1 MFRSTQGRLR
11 IAVVGTG
18 ISGLAAAW
26 LLSKRHDVT
35 VYEKA
40 ARAGGHSNTVDVPG
54 AGADVPVDTGF
65 IVYNP
70 SNYPNL
76 TALFAHLEVPTK
88 PSEMSFSVSRCDGA
102 LEYAGTSLAALFAQR
117 SNIFRPR
124 FWTMLSDLRRFYQEA
139 PRDLR
144 AGKLG
149 GITLG
154 AYLKNNGYG
163 DAFQSDHLLPMAAA
177 IWSAPAAS
185 MLDCSAEAFVR
196 FFDNHGLLLL
206 QDRPEWR
213 TVAGGSRTYVNK
225 LLRELSRDVQ
235 CNSPVASI
243 VRSDTGVEVMQA
255 DGDKAIYDHVVI
267 ATHSDQA
274 LALLREPSPDE
285 RRLLGAIR
293 YRENRVVLHGDT
305 NLMPRRRNVWSSW
318 NYVHSGAAAAGN
330 AQITYW
336 MNRLQG
342 LPGDRPL
349 FVTLDPQQE
358 PTSVF
363 RTEYYSHPVFDA
375 AAHEAQRELWTLQG
389 RRNTWFCG
397 AYFGAGFHEDGLQSG
412 LAVAEQLGGV
422 RRPWNVAGESA
433 RICLLPSAPVAAKG
447 EAA

>member
-1 MFRSTQGRLR
+1 MYRSTQGRLR

-35 VYEKA
+35 VYEKEG
-40 ARAGGHSNTVDVPG
+40 RAGGHSNTVDVPG
-54 AGADVPVDTGF
+54 SGADVPVDTGF

-76 TALFAHLEVPTK
+76 TALFAHLGVPTK

-102 LEYAGTSLAALFAQR
+102 LEYAGTNLAALFAQR
-117 SNIFRPR
+117 TNIFKPR
-124 FWTMLSDLRRFYQEA
+124 FWAMLSDLRRFYREA
-139 PRDLR
+139 PSDLR
-144 AGKLG
+144 AEKLG

-154 AYLKNNGYG
+154 AYLRNNGYG

-206 QDRPEWR
+206 RDRPQWR
-213 TVAGGSRTYVNK
+213 TVSGGSRTYVNK
-225 LLRELSRDVQ
+225 LLRELRRDVQ
-235 CNSPVASI
+235 CNAPVVSI
-243 VRSDTGVEVMQA
+243 ARSDTGVEIMQA
-255 DGDKAIYDHVVI
+255 GGDKASYDHVVI
-267 ATHSDQA
+267 ATHSEEA

-285 RRLLGAIR
+285 QRLLGAIR
-293 YRENRVVLHGDT
+293 YRENKVVLHGDIT
-305 NLMPRRRNVWSSW
+305 LMPKRRTVWSSW
-318 NYVHSGAAAAGN
+318 NYVHSGDANAGN

-342 LPGDRPL
+342 LPDDRQL
-349 FVTLDPQQE
+349 FVTLDPQRE
-358 PTSVF
+358 PASVI
-363 RTEYYSHPVFDA
+363 RTQSYSHPVFDA
-375 AAHEAQRELWTLQG
+375 AAHEAQRKLWTLQG

-412 LAVAEQLGGV
+412 LAVGEQLGGI
-422 RRPWNVAGESA
+422 RRPWTVAGESA
-433 RICLLPSAPVAAKG
+433 RICLLPSDPVLDKE